1 MKKINEL
8 TLDERTQLL
17 YDLVIKKT
25 TKIKDFM
32 MKLKLPDP
40 NEMFDSSFDPAI
52 FSSKAET
59 IEVPQKCIYS
69 EVLKEK
75 IWIGESGSGE
85 FFEMLELTATKDDGK
100 QGFHI
105 NIEFLS
111 IINEEGGIQNLFY
124 SYKNIY
130 NFEGLKDLGEHED
143 NIYLQLIL
151 ETRYFNNFLSFLD
164 PANFSKSMKCV
175 FK

>member
-8 TLDERTQLL
+8 TLDERAQLL
-17 YDLVIKKT
+17 YNLVIKKT
-25 TKIKDFM
+25 TKIEDFM
-32 MKLKLPDP
+32 LEVKLPDP
-40 NEMFDSSFDPAI
+40 AEMFDPSFNPAI
-52 FSSKAET
+52 FSSKSET
-59 IEVPQKCIYS
+59 VQVPQKCIYS
-69 EVLKEK
+69 DVLKEK

-85 FFEMLELTATKDDGK
+85 FFKMLQLSATKDEKK

-111 IINEEGGIQNLFY
+111 IINEEGGIPNLFY
-124 SYKNIY
+124 SYENIF
-130 NFEGLKDLGEHED
+130 NFEGLKDFGEHKD
-143 NIYLQLIL
+143 NLYLKLIL

-175 FK
+175 FE